1 MWVIA
6 TIAFGNPI
14 RYKEVEESMK
24 ITREVVEHVA
34 HLGRLDLESHEVDL
48 YTEQLDRILQ
58 YMDKLNMLD
67 TEGIEPT
74 SHAIPVECLLRKDS
88 VKDSLEIESS
98 LQNAPERKGNFFKVP
113 PIIEVEE

>member
-1 MWVIA
+1 
-6 TIAFGNPI
+6 
-14 RYKEVEESMK
+14 MK
-24 ITREVVEHVA
+24 ITKDVVEYVA
-34 HLGRLDLESHEVDL
+34 HLGRLDLEAHEVDL

-58 YMDKLNMLD
+58 FMDTLNTLD

-74 SHAIPVECLLRKDS
+74 SHAIPVECVLREDF
-88 VKDSLEIESS
+88 VKDSFEAESS